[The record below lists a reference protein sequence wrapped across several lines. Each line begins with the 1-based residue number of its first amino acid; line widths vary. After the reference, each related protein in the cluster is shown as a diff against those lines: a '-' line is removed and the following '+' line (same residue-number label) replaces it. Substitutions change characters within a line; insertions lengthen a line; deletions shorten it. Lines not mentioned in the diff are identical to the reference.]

1 MKIPAIGKIR
11 QRQVDKLKNKK
22 WELIH
27 ELYLRLELLCGK
39 CLYESEEMRGDATPR
54 GEKIQGKNESPQEYS
69 IEDMIAMRT
78 ELRNQ
83 LDFLKAALSDLHNE
97 RDTYMMLF
105 PIVAQIDEIIQ
116 NNVLSSVDAS
126 WPLLQKELFQIENA
140 GEVFYDI
147 LEDVLNKP
155 QTSTAVYEVYYFCLR
170 CGFRGRY
177 ENNPAKI
184 SDYISRLGEKLE
196 VHGAKDIPL
205 ETESTGQIK
214 KIIRPYWYYLI
225 AGGVSFLVFLVLF
238 LIAGSV

>member
-1 MKIPAIGKIR
+1 M
-11 QRQVDKLKNKK
+11 KNKK

-27 ELYLRLELLCGK
+27 ELYVRLELLCGK
-39 CLYESEEMRGDATPR
+39 SLYESEELRGDATPR
-54 GEKIQGKNESPQEYS
+54 GKKIQEENESPQEYS

-116 NNVLSSVDAS
+116 NNVLSSVDVS
-126 WPLLQKELFQIENA
+126 WPLLQKELFKIENA

-155 QTSTAVYEVYYFCLR
+155 QTPTAVYEVYYFCLR

-177 ENNPAKI
+177 ENSPAKI

-238 LIAGSV
+238 IIAGSV

>member
-27 ELYLRLELLCGK
+27 ELYVRLELLCGK
-39 CLYESEEMRGDATPR
+39 SLYESEELRGDATPR
-54 GEKIQGKNESPQEYS
+54 GKKIQEENESPQEYS

-116 NNVLSSVDAS
+116 NNVLSSVDVS

-140 GEVFYDI
+140 RG
-147 LEDVLNKP
+147 VLRHIGRRP
-155 QTSTAVYEVYYFCLR
+155 Q
-170 CGFRGRY
+170 
-177 ENNPAKI
+177 
-184 SDYISRLGEKLE
+184 
-196 VHGAKDIPL
+196 
-205 ETESTGQIK
+205 
-214 KIIRPYWYYLI
+214 
-225 AGGVSFLVFLVLF
+225 
-238 LIAGSV
+238 